1 MEPKISRGIRIVQRQ
16 RFVLVRIHLEAGPT
30 LLLAVCSAGSQ
41 EVFIRV
47 ACASGIIAHDDMGF
61 GIADEMPVFV
71 VDKDELCTTVR
82 EDVVDLVLGQADID
96 RGYNRT
102 GPDDALQCL

>member
-1 MEPKISRGIRIVQRQ
+1 
-16 RFVLVRIHLEAGPT
+16 
-30 LLLAVCSAGSQ
+30 
-41 EVFIRV
+41 
-47 ACASGIIAHDDMGF
+47 MGF